1 MPIVARLASKQLELR
16 VATDEHLAFARE
28 LTRSNMQSYYR
39 QYDLTWQPAAFD
51 AEWQVRDSYVVEQ
64 AGKTIGFL
72 GLTRGSD
79 YLYLRDIQLIEAYRG
94 DGVGEWVITWVEKQA
109 REQGCRSVRLKV
121 FKRNPA
127 MGLYLRLGYRHVGEE
142 PALFLMERV
151 LTL

>member
-1 MPIVARLASKQLELR
+1 MPIVARLASRQLELR

-28 LTRSNMQSYYR
+28 LTRRNMQGYYR

-64 AGKTIGFL
+64 AGNTIGFL

-94 DGVGEWVITWVEKQA
+94 GGVGEWVITWVEKLA
-109 REQGCRSVRLKV
+109 RERGCRSVRLKV

-142 PALFLMERV
+142 PALFWMERV